1 MQIHA
6 TCCALDAGKGPAG
19 VLLLG
24 PPGSGKSDLA
34 LRLIDAGFSLVAD
47 DRVEIDGAG
56 PAPVAS
62 APAALAGLIEVR
74 GIGILRLPRPLAH
87 APVALAISLSPGGAQ
102 ERLPERMTT
111 ALAGHAVPTITLDAA
126 AASAVARVRL
136 ALSVIAGGAESR
148 CGALGDAADAAV
160 R

>member
-6 TCCALDAGKGPAG
+6 TCCALAAGAGPAG

-34 LRLIDAGFSLVAD
+34 LRLIEAGFSLVAD

-62 APAALAGLIEVR
+62 APPALAGLIEIR
-74 GIGILRLPRPLAH
+74 GMGIIRLARPLAR
-87 APVALAISLSPGGAQ
+87 APVALAVSLSPAAAR
-102 ERLPERMTT
+102 ERLPEPMTT
-111 ALAGHAVPTITLDAA
+111 AMAGHAVPTIPLDPS

-136 ALSVIAGGAESR
+136 ALAVLAGGAQSR
-148 CGALGDAADAAV
+148 CGALGDTAGIVAP
-160 R
+160 

>member
-56 PAPVAS
+56 PAPVT
-62 APAALAGLIEVR
+62 APARPPSPRRPRRWR
-74 GIGILRLPRPLAH
+74 G
-87 APVALAISLSPGGAQ
+87 
-102 ERLPERMTT
+102 
-111 ALAGHAVPTITLDAA
+111 
-126 AASAVARVRL
+126 
-136 ALSVIAGGAESR
+136 
-148 CGALGDAADAAV
+148 
-160 R
+160 